1 MIENKNSKMESTS
14 SLQSIYRSPKGY
26 YYKITSDQKKKR
38 IGLKEFQFLTKKLKV
53 NAISNSTFSKDLE
66 VKDLDPLLKWA
77 GGKQR
82 LAKQIATKIPSQIEN
97 FYDPFLG
104 GGNSLLIFLSLKK
117 RTKIKIS
124 GNIYASD
131 LNNSVINFYEMVQ
144 KRPNQLYKFI
154 KFLEKKFLDS
164 TEEQKKSYYYFLR
177 KKFNKIKILGGL
189 QCATLFYFLNRT
201 CFGGIYRENKK
212 GYFNVPYGN
221 FRKIKLLEKTNFFEI
236 SDLIQKI
243 IFKEQTFE
251 IFSKTFV
258 FEKNDFIYLDPPY
271 FPTNKNSFTNYLSFG
286 FDSYDHQYMFDW
298 ILSLEKEVF
307 FLLHNS
313 YTKQL
318 LDLFSSTTYIKDTIF
333 LTNSLKYHNKSTRK
347 ELLITNY
354 HSNYKT

>member
-82 LAKQIATKIPSQIEN
+82 LAKQIAMKIPSQIEN

-124 GNIYASD
+124 GNIYASN
-131 LNNSVINFYEMVQ
+131 LNNSVINFYEMVR
-144 KRPNQLYKFI
+144 KLPNQLYKFI

-189 QCATLFYFLNRT
+189 QCATLFYFFKPNVFR
-201 CFGGIYRENKK
+201 
-212 GYFNVPYGN
+212 GY
-221 FRKIKLLEKTNFFEI
+221 LL
-236 SDLIQKI
+236 
-243 IFKEQTFE
+243 
-251 IFSKTFV
+251 
-258 FEKNDFIYLDPPY
+258 
-271 FPTNKNSFTNYLSFG
+271 
-286 FDSYDHQYMFDW
+286 
-298 ILSLEKEVF
+298 
-307 FLLHNS
+307 
-313 YTKQL
+313 
-318 LDLFSSTTYIKDTIF
+318 
-333 LTNSLKYHNKSTRK
+333 
-347 ELLITNY
+347 
-354 HSNYKT
+354 